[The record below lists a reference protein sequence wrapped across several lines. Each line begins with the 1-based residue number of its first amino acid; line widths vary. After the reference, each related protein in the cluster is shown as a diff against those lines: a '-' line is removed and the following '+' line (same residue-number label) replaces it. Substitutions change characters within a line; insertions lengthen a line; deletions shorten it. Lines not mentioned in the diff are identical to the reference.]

1 MLDLAGVWSL
11 SDESGEYHASMTMPG
26 DGIDALFKAG
36 AIPDPYFGRNE
47 YGLRWICQRDWV
59 ATRSF
64 TVERTDQVLVVSM
77 LDTVAEVRINGALVL
92 ASGNMFRSYR
102 LDVSGALRLGQN
114 EVTITFRSPA
124 VEAARR
130 QSAQC
135 YFVPFSANNTPIPNG
150 NMLRKPSCDFGW
162 DWNIALAT
170 FGLYGDFHLE
180 PKADARIASVVMS
193 QSHQPG
199 RAVVTVDAAVEGE
212 GEVAFALCGVVAK
225 VQAVAGHAVAVL
237 TIDNPALWWPAG
249 QGAQTLHDLTVT
261 LGAQVAQRRIGLR
274 QAELVTEKDAAGLGF
289 KVRLNGRDIFCKGA
303 NWFPQ
308 DALAG
313 RINPAATLTFTPAT
327 PGATPH
333 FTLRDLHSATY
344 AA

>member
-64 TVERTDQVLVVSM
+64 TVERVDQVLVVSM
-77 LDTVAEVRINGALVL
+77 LDTVAEVRINGAPVL

-102 LDVSGALRLGQN
+102 ADVSGALRLGQN

-124 VEAARR
+124 VEAVR
-130 QSAQC
+130 
-135 YFVPFSANNTPIPNG
+135 
-150 NMLRKPSCDFGW
+150 
-162 DWNIALAT
+162 
-170 FGLYGDFHLE
+170 
-180 PKADARIASVVMS
+180 
-193 QSHQPG
+193 
-199 RAVVTVDAAVEGE
+199 
-212 GEVAFALCGVVAK
+212 
-225 VQAVAGHAVAVL
+225 
-237 TIDNPALWWPAG
+237 
-249 QGAQTLHDLTVT
+249 
-261 LGAQVAQRRIGLR
+261 R

-289 KVRLNGRDIFCKGA
+289 KVRLNGRDIFCTGA
-303 NWFPQ
+303 NWIPQ